1 MKVLLIGGT
10 GNISSS
16 ITRRCLERGD
26 EVWLFNR
33 GHDRSF
39 EALGAHYIIGNAMD
53 AGELKEKLKDQWFD
67 VAANFV
73 IYRFED
79 SVATFEALN
88 GHVGQFFFI
97 SSCTVYQKPCYN
109 TPITPDTPL
118 KNPYSA
124 YARTKIKGE
133 MYFLERYRDDDFP
146 VTIVRPS
153 HTYGEKKLVVGPLMG
168 WGVPHWTLADRILKG
183 QPIIVHGTG
192 RSLWT
197 ATHSDDFAYAFCGL
211 MGNQRAIGHQFHIT
225 NDEAMT
231 WDMIMNTY
239 GLVLGVQPNIVHV
252 PVDFIAKF
260 KPNLRD
266 GIYGDM
272 IENGVFDIKKLQDF
286 VPGYRTRVP
295 LREGLARSV
304 KWYYDHPDQM
314 TISAE
319 NNQLTDDILAAWDAV
334 RYD

>member
-39 EALGAHYIIGNAMD
+39 EAMGAHYIIGNAMD
-53 AGELKEKLKDQWFD
+53 HEDLKAKLKDQWFD
-67 VAANFV
+67 VAANFI

-124 YARTKIKGE
+124 YARTKIQGE
-133 MYFLERYRDDDFP
+133 FYFLERYREELQLLDAAFRKTVDEGSHRTLVFADRFP
-146 VTIVRPS
+146 VRYFV
-153 HTYGEKKLVVGPLMG
+153 E
-168 WGVPHWTLADRILKG
+168 
-183 QPIIVHGTG
+183 
-192 RSLWT
+192 
-197 ATHSDDFAYAFCGL
+197 
-211 MGNQRAIGHQFHIT
+211 
-225 NDEAMT
+225 E
-231 WDMIMNTY
+231 Y
-239 GLVLGVQPNIVHV
+239 GLEYFAAFPGCADDTEPAARTVAFLIDRVREEKLPAVFYIEFSNEKMADVVCEDTGCRKLLFHSCHNVSAA
-252 PVDFIAKF
+252 D
-260 KPNLRD
+260 L
-266 GIYGDM
+266 
-272 IENGVFDIKKLQDF
+272 ENGVTYLQLMWGN
-286 VPGYRTRVP
+286 VNALKEALG
-295 LREGLARSV
+295 
-304 KWYYDHPDQM
+304 
-314 TISAE
+314 
-319 NNQLTDDILAAWDAV
+319 
-334 RYD
+334 

>member
-1 MKVLLIGGT
+1 MR
-10 GNISSS
+10 IS
-16 ITRRCLERGD
+16 E
-26 EVWLFNR
+26 
-33 GHDRSF
+33 
-39 EALGAHYIIGNAMD
+39 
-53 AGELKEKLKDQWFD
+53 
-67 VAANFV
+67 
-73 IYRFED
+73 
-79 SVATFEALN
+79 
-88 GHVGQFFFI
+88 FFI

-225 NDEAMT
+225 TDDAMT
-231 WDMIMNTY
+231 WDMIMNTC
-239 GLVLGVQPNIVHV
+239 GLFLGVQPKIVHV

-286 VPGYRTRVP
+286 VPGFRTRVP